1 MIFLRILKDLESEFG
16 SMFGLISKFVLAE
29 LRFTD
34 RPRRVREAKRI
45 LVGPSAFS
53 KQWVLLQLD
62 QEPVVTSV
70 QER

>member
-1 MIFLRILKDLESEFG
+1 MLTDFPRILKDLGNEFG

-45 LVGPSAFS
+45 FERIFPLTDLIELAR
-53 KQWVLLQLD
+53 LLCV
-62 QEPVVTSV
+62 EKSIA
-70 QER
+70 